1 MGPATNPYHAIV
13 VEARSDVVG
22 SLLRP
27 ARLLE
32 ARQRFAC
39 GELSTAEFKAVEDDA
54 VDEALELQHEAGVE
68 VVTDG
73 EMRRLSFQSQLPAA
87 VEGFSDW
94 DLDAFL
100 WGDWQGDEA
109 VGDLQIERPALAVV
123 GKLRRRRSLCA
134 EEFAYAR
141 GRTDRVLKVTLP
153 SPSLFANFWDPE
165 RAPPAYR
172 SLEDFLA
179 DVAEVLREEADELE
193 AMGATYLQLDAPHYT
208 MVLDP
213 RYRDFY
219 ASRGWPAERWIEL
232 GLELDNR
239 VIGDRRGVTFGFHL
253 CRGNQAS
260 RWLVEGGYDA
270 VAERIFGGVRARR
283 LLLEYDDARSGSFE
297 PLVRVPADRWVVLGL
312 VTTKRPRLESVD
324 DLARGIETASR
335 YIPLDRLAV
344 SPQCGFATSV
354 LGNALTIDDER
365 AKLGLVAAAARKVW
379 G

>member
-1 MGPATNPYHAIV
+1 V
-13 VEARSDVVG
+13 VIEARSDVVG

-27 ARLLE
+27 PRLLE
-32 ARQRFAC
+32 AREQFAA
-39 GELSTAEFKAVEDDA
+39 GLLSTAELKAAEDEA
-54 VDEALELQHEAGVE
+54 VDQALRLQEDAGLD

-87 VEGFSDW
+87 VEGLSDW

-100 WGDWQGDEA
+100 WGDWYGDEQ
-109 VGDLQIERPALAVV
+109 VGDLQVERPELAVV

-141 GRTDRVLKVTLP
+141 ARTDRVLKVTLP
-153 SPSLFANFWDPE
+153 SPSLFANFWDPRGALPE
-165 RAPPAYR
+165 YGT
-172 SLEDFLA
+172 LEDFLE
-179 DVAEVLREEADELE
+179 DVAELLREEADELE

-213 RYRDFY
+213 HYRDFY
-219 ASRGWPAERWIEL
+219 ASRGWPTERWIEL
-232 GLELDNR
+232 GIELDNR
-239 VIGDRRGVTFGFHL
+239 VIGDRPEVTFGFHL

-270 VAERIFGGVRARR
+270 IAEQLFGGIRARR
-283 LLLEYDDARSGSFE
+283 LMLEYDDMRSGSFE
-297 PLVRVPADRWVVLGL
+297 PLARVPGDRWVVLGL
-312 VTTKRPRLESVD
+312 VTTKRPGLESVD
-324 DLARGIETASR
+324 DLARRIDAASR
-335 YIPLDRLAV
+335 FIPLERLAI
-344 SPQCGFATSV
+344 SSQCGFATSV

-365 AKLGLVAAAARKVW
+365 AKLGVIAEAARKVW

>member
-1 MGPATNPYHAIV
+1 MNLV

-27 ARLLE
+27 PRLLA
-32 ARQRFAC
+32 AREQFA
-39 GELSTAEFKAVEDDA
+39 GGGLTTAELKAVEDDA
-54 VDEALELQHEAGVE
+54 VEEALRLQEEAGVA

-73 EMRRLSFQSQLPAA
+73 EMRRVSFQSQVPAA
-87 VEGFSDW
+87 VEGFAGW

-100 WGDWQGDEA
+100 WGDWRGDER
-109 VGDLQIERPALAVV
+109 VGDLRVERPELAVI

-165 RAPPAYR
+165 RAPPDYR
-172 SLEDFLA
+172 TLEDFLA
-179 DVAEVLREEADELE
+179 DVAELLGEEADELA

-213 RYRDFY
+213 HYRDFY
-219 ASRGWPAERWIEL
+219 ASRGWPTERWIEL

-239 VIGDRRGVTFGFHL
+239 VIGDRPGVTFGFHL

-260 RWLVEGGYDA
+260 RWLVEGGYEA
-270 VAERIFGGVRARR
+270 VAERIFGSIRARR
-283 LLLEYDDARSGSFE
+283 LLLEYDDSRSGGFE
-297 PLVRVPADRWVVLGL
+297 PLVQVPADRWVVLGL
-312 VTTKRPRLESVD
+312 VTTKRPRLEAID
-324 DLARGIETASR
+324 DLARRIEAASR
-335 YIPLDRLAV
+335 YVPLERLAV
-344 SPQCGFATSV
+344 STQCGFATSV

-365 AKLGLVAAAARKVW
+365 AKLRLVAEVSRSVW